1 MKPIAVYGTL
11 IKGFHNSRLWDG
23 LATYE
28 ECIIHDF
35 RLVTHGWYPY
45 AIPDEGSITVGQIIT
60 PTSAVNASTILSR
73 LDYLEGVPDHYSR
86 ESTTVE
92 LEDGA
97 IVTAWIYVPVSDE
110 SSLDPVPENN
120 WRLYAS
126 LV

>member
-11 IKGFHNSRLWDG
+11 IEGFHNATLWEG

-28 ECIIHDF
+28 ECVIHDF

-45 AIPDEGSITVGQIIT
+45 AIPAEGSLTVGQIIT
-60 PTSAVNASTILSR
+60 PTSEVNALTILSR
-73 LDYLEGVPDHYSR
+73 LDHLEGVPHHYSR
-86 ESTTVE
+86 EVATVQ
-92 LEDGA
+92 LENDA
-97 IVTAWIYVPVSDE
+97 MVTAWIYVPVTDE
-110 SSLDPVPENN
+110 SGLHPVLEND